1 MQKSL
6 RLLFLGLLGLLTA
19 CSSTMDVT
27 RKDAALDTEARWALL
42 PIVNHTA
49 EPQAGLRAEA
59 ITESLLRVRGINA
72 LQRYPA
78 EINADSVFAPAERK
92 LVTEAQAWAR
102 KERIRYAV
110 TGAVDEWR
118 YKVGVDGE
126 PAVGLT
132 LQVIDLQSG
141 QVVWSAAGAK
151 SGWSR
156 QAVSAVAQGLLRD
169 MLNQLPLQAGA
180 GN

>member
-1 MQKSL
+1 MQKTL
-6 RLLFLGLLGLLTA
+6 RLLLLGLLGLLTA

-27 RKDAALDTEARWALL
+27 RKDAALDTGARWALL
-42 PIVNHTA
+42 PIVNHTS

-59 ITESLLRVRGINA
+59 ITESLLRVRGING

-78 EINADSVFAPAERK
+78 ELNADSVFAPAERK

-132 LQVIDLQSG
+132 LQVIDMQSG

-180 GN
+180 SN

>member
-1 MQKSL
+1 MKKSL

-27 RKDAALDTEARWALL
+27 RQNGALPQGARWALL
-42 PIVNHTA
+42 PIANHTA

-59 ITESLLRVRGINA
+59 ITESLLRVRGVTG

-78 EINADSVFAPAERK
+78 ELNTDSVFVPAERK
-92 LVTEAQAWAR
+92 LLTDAQEWAR
-102 KERIRYAV
+102 KEGIRYAV

-141 QVVWSAAGAK
+141 SVVWAAAGAK
-151 SGWSR
+151 SGHSR
-156 QAVSAVAQGLLRD
+156 QAVSAVAQGLVRD
-169 MLNQLPLQAGA
+169 MLGKLSLKPGA
-180 GN
+180 K

>member
-1 MQKSL
+1 MNKSL
-6 RLLFLGLLGLLTA
+6 RLLFLALGGLLAA

-27 RKDAALDTEARWALL
+27 RHDTALAPEARWALL

-59 ITESLLRVRGINA
+59 IADSLLRVRGIA
-72 LQRYPA
+72 GLQRYPA
-78 EINADSVFAPAERK
+78 DLNADSVFAPAERK
-92 LVTEAQAWAR
+92 LVTEAQSWAR
-102 KERIRYAV
+102 KERIRYGV

-132 LQVIDLQSG
+132 LQVVDMQNG
-141 QVVWSAAGAK
+141 QVVWSAAAAK

-156 QAVSAVAQGLLRD
+156 QAVSAVAQDLMRD
-169 MLNQLPLQAGA
+169 MLAQLPLQTGS